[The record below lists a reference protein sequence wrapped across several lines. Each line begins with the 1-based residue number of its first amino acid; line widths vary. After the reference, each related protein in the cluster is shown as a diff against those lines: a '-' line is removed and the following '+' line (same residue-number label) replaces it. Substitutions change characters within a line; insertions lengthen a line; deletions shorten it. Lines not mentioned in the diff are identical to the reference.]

1 MFKTRAA
8 VFYRGLKSIP
18 TPWKAIGNSQGE
30 GVLTVKILVAKNEA
44 KVEFPGGTW
53 VGGGGV

>member
-1 MFKTRAA
+1 M
-8 VFYRGLKSIP
+8 FYRDLKSIP

-30 GVLTVKILVAKNEA
+30 GVLTVKILVAKYEA

>member
-1 MFKTRAA
+1 M
-8 VFYRGLKSIP
+8 FYRDLKSIP

-30 GVLTVKILVAKNEA
+30 GVLTVKILEAKYEA

-53 VGGGGV
+53 VGGCVWGGGVK